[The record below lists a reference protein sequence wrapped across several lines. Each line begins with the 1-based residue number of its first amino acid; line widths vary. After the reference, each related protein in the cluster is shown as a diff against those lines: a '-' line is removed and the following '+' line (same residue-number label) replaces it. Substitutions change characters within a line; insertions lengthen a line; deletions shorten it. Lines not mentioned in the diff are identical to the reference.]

1 MFVRRLFDVRNL
13 LGVAAAVLIANS
25 SIAQEAEGFSGRAGL
40 GFISTKG
47 NSESESTNANF
58 DFWLNYGKWNHSL
71 SGTAISADTSG
82 TNTAE
87 AYGLGWQSKYNFTDT
102 DYAFGL
108 IAWDK
113 DQFSTFDQQFRQV
126 AGYGRRIL
134 DSETHYLAGEI
145 GVGARQSELIDG
157 TDQDEV
163 IGYLGAEYRWT
174 ISENSAFSQL
184 LSVESGSDNTY
195 VEATSSLSSNI
206 RESLALVIAFTFKN
220 NSDVLADTENTD
232 TITTV
237 SLEYG
242 F

>member
-126 AGYGRRIL
+126 VGYGRRIL

-157 TDQDEV
+157 TDQD
-163 IGYLGAEYRWT
+163 
-174 ISENSAFSQL
+174 
-184 LSVESGSDNTY
+184 
-195 VEATSSLSSNI
+195 
-206 RESLALVIAFTFKN
+206 
-220 NSDVLADTENTD
+220 
-232 TITTV
+232 
-237 SLEYG
+237 
-242 F
+242 